1 MKRAGI
7 FLLALFFLAALAG
20 CRAEQESGFVIYCVT
35 EAGDNLTSENYIP
48 EASGGEALVAEL
60 VEKLGDQP
68 VEKGHRRAIP
78 EGIGITDTVLTGRNL
93 RLDFNGT
100 YTEMDNITEVFCRAA
115 VVKTLLQ
122 IPQVNTVEITVN
134 GRELADSQG
143 NPIGVMREDSFIDHV
158 PISMQGGAETSG
170 TETVSD
176 TDLPEKMSD
185 TEKVPDTELSETES
199 GEVSGKDAPGVGV
212 DPALQD

>member
-7 FLLALFFLAALAG
+7 FLMALLFLASLAG
-20 CRAEQESGFVIYCVT
+20 CQEEQKIGFVIYCVN

-68 VEKGHRRAIP
+68 VEDGHRRAIP

-158 PISMQGGAETSG
+158 DIPLQGGPETSG
-170 TETVSD
+170 TETA
-176 TDLPEKMSD
+176 
-185 TEKVPDTELSETES
+185 PDTELPETKSDAELSPDTGHSETES

>member
-7 FLLALFFLAALAG
+7 FLMALLFLAALAG
-20 CRAEQESGFVIYCVT
+20 CQEEQDRGFVIYCVN
-35 EAGDNLTSENYIP
+35 EAGDDLASESYIP

-68 VEKGHRRAIP
+68 VEDGHRRAIP

-143 NPIGVMREDSFIDHV
+143 NPIGVMREDSFIDQV
-158 PISMQGGAETSG
+158 GIPAQGESEGSG
-170 TETVSD
+170 TETA
-176 TDLPEKMSD
+176 
-185 TEKVPDTELSETES
+185 PDTEDPVTGAETEPDTKPSETES
-199 GEVSGKDAPGVGV
+199 GAVSGKDAPGVGV